1 MKNIVFERELKTL
14 INGVRSYGIEHC
26 LEREKAALFQDSEE
40 QKNFVIQVH
49 KGFFMVQNNA
59 IFMLKKI
66 LKEQKALKSD
76 LKQARREHNKKR
88 AQEIDASLRTVKYQ
102 EMVVRKSVDSIAWQL
117 FGYDITIMRR
127 VYYGQELIDITDSNL
142 ESEQFYIER
151 YIEENPEAFV
161 LISDLTSF
169 IQVGDV
175 VTFTPREGLKIGE
188 LKEGK
193 VNAEVF
199 QMINDIMQND
209 CPNYLKCRM
218 GELDTKTKEQFYR
231 DIKQMD
237 RSFKT
242 MSTINEGKGTDL
254 FTRLPVVIDK
264 NEIRVGTF
272 TDVVKELLGECT
284 KKGHAISVIDG
295 CLLIGVYETKRFPS
309 GAFDVWARSLDIKM
323 PVVDLRHGMFDPL
336 GYPIFLH
343 PFKNDDILA
352 IIQGRKV
359 VKMTIDINAWLNTFA
374 NDGIKWRWLS
384 EKETARINTKM
395 KGKTGIFSLEKR
407 GIELENE
414 KGIKQ
419 YIGEGIF
426 SRIFTG
432 LNRPH
437 SMKDFLVTTMD
448 RAVEKSDTL
457 GAGAGRN

>member
-76 LKQARREHNKKR
+76 LKQARKEHNKKR

-117 FGYDITIMRR
+117 FAYDITIMRR

-237 RSFKT
+237 R
-242 MSTINEGKGTDL
+242 
-254 FTRLPVVIDK
+254 R
-264 NEIRVGTF
+264 
-272 TDVVKELLGECT
+272 
-284 KKGHAISVIDG
+284 
-295 CLLIGVYETKRFPS
+295 
-309 GAFDVWARSLDIKM
+309 
-323 PVVDLRHGMFDPL
+323 
-336 GYPIFLH
+336 
-343 PFKNDDILA
+343 
-352 IIQGRKV
+352 
-359 VKMTIDINAWLNTFA
+359 
-374 NDGIKWRWLS
+374 
-384 EKETARINTKM
+384 
-395 KGKTGIFSLEKR
+395 
-407 GIELENE
+407 
-414 KGIKQ
+414 
-419 YIGEGIF
+419 
-426 SRIFTG
+426 
-432 LNRPH
+432 
-437 SMKDFLVTTMD
+437 
-448 RAVEKSDTL
+448 
-457 GAGAGRN
+457 

>member
-151 YIEENPEAFV
+151 YIEENPEVFV

-169 IQVGDV
+169 IQVGD
-175 VTFTPREGLKIGE
+175 
-188 LKEGK
+188 
-193 VNAEVF
+193 
-199 QMINDIMQND
+199 
-209 CPNYLKCRM
+209 
-218 GELDTKTKEQFYR
+218 
-231 DIKQMD
+231 
-237 RSFKT
+237 
-242 MSTINEGKGTDL
+242 
-254 FTRLPVVIDK
+254 
-264 NEIRVGTF
+264 VGTF

-284 KKGHAISVIDG
+284 KKGHAISVVDG

-359 VKMTIDINAWLNTFA
+359 VKMTIDINAWLNTFT

-407 GIELENE
+407 EIELENE

-457 GAGAGRN
+457 GSGADRK